1 MSRQRGLAE
10 GLTLAVLA
18 LAVSAAPLSADP
30 AWVARYDGPD
40 SLADEGTA
48 LALTPDGHLVV
59 VGVTVEQT
67 PSLQEPRLLVLRYD
81 AHGGLLWER
90 RIASPLPGFPSVDG
104 HAVAVDAAGRITAAG
119 TVRPF
124 QAVMVVQLD
133 PDGQTRWLETFTDP
147 EGAFVDAEDVA
158 VDAAANVYATA
169 DAYGSATAEPAA
181 TVRYDLDGVASPLIS
196 YSGPEGG
203 SFPRANGVSADGE
216 LVVAGSTLYEGVGGQ
231 FAVALFDVNG
241 EFVWEY
247 QTGGDG
253 AATNDL
259 AHDVV
264 TVGTDVVATGYVNG
278 NTAQG
283 QDVWTVRLDRAGQV
297 VWADQYTTAPEGT
310 DTGNR
315 VAVDGSGNVFVA
327 GSAEMGF
334 GEYDALVLKYDEQ
347 GTLLWDRHYSGSASG
362 VETARAV
369 APDGEGGAWVAGSI
383 LIAPG
388 VSAFFVVHYDADG
401 VLVGEEIYPGPLGGG
416 SRAAD
421 VVADATGAAYATGRS
436 PGDGTDYD
444 VATLKISRTLF
455 ADGFESGDLSRWS
468 VSVQ

>member
-1 MSRQRGLAE
+1 MPLQRAFAGSLA
-10 GLTLAVLA
+10 LAVLA
-18 LAVSAAPLSADP
+18 LAAAPLAADP
-30 AWVARYDGPD
+30 TWVARYDGPD
-40 SLADEGTA
+40 SLADEGAA

-59 VGVTVEQT
+59 VGVSVEQT
-67 PSLQEPRLLVLRYD
+67 PSLQEPRLLVLCYD
-81 AHGGLLWER
+81 ADGGLLWER

-104 HAVAVDAAGRITAAG
+104 SAVTVDAAGRITAVG

-133 PDGQTRWLETFTDP
+133 PAGQTRWLETFGDP
-147 EGAFVDAEDVA
+147 EGAFVLAEDVA
-158 VDAAANVYATA
+158 VDAAGTVYATA
-169 DAYGSATAEPAA
+169 DAYGSATGEPAV
-181 TVRYDLDGVASPLIS
+181 TVPYDLDGVASPPIS
-196 YSGPEGG
+196 YAGPEGG
-203 SFPRANGVSADGE
+203 SFPRGNGVNADGE

-231 FAVALFDVNG
+231 FAVSLFDANG
-241 EFVWEY
+241 QFVWEY

-253 AATNDL
+253 PATSDL
-259 AHDVV
+259 AHDVA
-264 TVGTDVVATGYVNG
+264 TVGSDVVATGYVNG

-297 VWADQYTTAPEGT
+297 VWADQYTTAPAGT
-310 DTGNR
+310 DTGHR

-327 GSAEMGF
+327 GSAEMAF

-347 GTLLWDRHYSGSASG
+347 GALLWDRHYSGSASG
-362 VETARAV
+362 VDTARAV

-388 VSAFFVVHYDADG
+388 VSAFFVLHYDTDG
-401 VLVGEEIYPGPLGGG
+401 TLVGEEIYPGPLGGG
-416 SRAAD
+416 SRAVD
-421 VVADATGAAYATGRS
+421 VVADATGSAYATGRS
-436 PGDGTDYD
+436 PGDGTDDD

-468 VSVQ
+468 ASVQ